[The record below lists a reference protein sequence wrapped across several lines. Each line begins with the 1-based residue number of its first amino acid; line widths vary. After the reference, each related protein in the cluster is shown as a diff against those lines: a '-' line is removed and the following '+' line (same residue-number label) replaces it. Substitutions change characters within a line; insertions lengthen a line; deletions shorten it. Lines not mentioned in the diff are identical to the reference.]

1 MWKHWVTVT
10 TITISIIL
18 TALLAVEYLLLALVL
33 GGVVLAVTLFFGVT
47 QVRFNY
53 FVNSV
58 NHGLKG
64 VSLTFDDGPDRD
76 TTLRIL
82 DILDKHQV
90 KGTFFL
96 IGKNIPGNEDIVKD
110 ILNRGHLIGNHSYSH
125 DKTLPTKG
133 AKTLKEEFDR
143 CGELL
148 TQLAGRIPVFV
159 RIPFGLSTPNYY
171 RALKGTSYIPVG
183 WDFRTFDTMY
193 KEKEKLKEVF
203 VAKAKDASIILL
215 HDANEITLEILDE
228 ALAESKK
235 NGIKFVPLDENIGRS
250 AYD

>member
-1 MWKHWVTVT
+1 MWKHWVIVTV
-10 TITISIIL
+10 IIVSIIL
-18 TALLAVEYLLLALVL
+18 TALLAVEYLLLSLIL
-33 GGVVLAVTLFFGVT
+33 GGVVLAVILFLGVT

-58 NHGLKG
+58 NHGTKG
-64 VSLTFDDGPDRD
+64 VSLTFDDGPDRN
-76 TTLRIL
+76 TTPRIL
-82 DILDKHQV
+82 DILDKHEV

-96 IGKNIPGNEDIVKD
+96 IGKKITGNEDVVRN
-110 ILNRGHLIGNHSYSH
+110 ILSRGHLIGNHSYSH
-125 DKTLPTKG
+125 DKALPTKG

-143 CGELL
+143 CSEVL
-148 TQLAGRIPVFV
+148 TQLAGNLPVFV

-171 RALKGTSYIPVG
+171 RALKGTKYIPVG

-203 VAKAKDASIILL
+203 VTKVKDASIILL

-228 ALAESKK
+228 ALEESKK
-235 NGIKFVPLDENIGRS
+235 NGIKFVPLDENIGKS